1 MEGESL
7 RQRLAREPQLP
18 LDNTLQIAIK
28 VADALGYAHR
38 LTETGLAL
46 GTPASMSPEQA
57 AGDGHLD
64 GRSDIYSLGTVLYE
78 MLAGEP
84 PFTGRTAQAIIARR
98 FSEPVPHLRT
108 LRDVPEG
115 VEQAVTKTLARSP
128 ADRFVDARQFAEAL
142 KNAATAPTARRPGV
156 RRRGALMVIGAL
168 LATSAVFGLY
178 RVFQPVP
185 AGALDPDLIAVA
197 PFDVL
202 DPSLQLWREG
212 LADILSRDL
221 DGAGPVRTVSQT
233 VALRRQRSRS
243 DPASA
248 EALGRRTGA
257 GLLITSLS

>member
-1 MEGESL
+1 
-7 RQRLAREPQLP
+7 
-18 LDNTLQIAIK
+18 
-28 VADALGYAHR
+28 
-38 LTETGLAL
+38 
-46 GTPASMSPEQA
+46 
-57 AGDGHLD
+57 
-64 GRSDIYSLGTVLYE
+64 

-84 PFTGRTAQAIIARR
+84 AFTDRTAQAIVAKRV
-98 FSEPVPHLRT
+98 SEPVPHLRT

-142 KNAATAPTARRPGV
+142 KNAATNRPPAGV
-156 RRRGALMVIGAL
+156 RRGALMVVGAL
-168 LATSAVFGLY
+168 LAISAVFGLY

-185 AGALDPDLIAVA
+185 GGALDPNLLAVA

-202 DPSLQLWREG
+202 DPSLQLWRKG
-212 LADILSRDL
+212 LGDILSRSL
-221 DGAGPVRTVSQT
+221 DGVGPLRTVSQT
-233 VALRRQRSRS
+233 VALRRWRGSL